1 MSSVEAGPFARAE
14 RCEAELD
21 RYKAGFELLIAALSI
36 HNSDAEDKLA
46 TIEAIFRQ
54 GGWIDGPA
62 APADEAG
69 LRVTSAERI
78 EAAERRFRQDGD
90 AGTGWMGAVL
100 DAALADVGGLD
111 GLERLDWRDR
121 ERRKVDEDFRE
132 LRADRDRLRE
142 ALRQV
147 AAGRRGR
154 HHALVA
160 LRESEN
166 HN

>member
-1 MSSVEAGPFARAE
+1 M
-14 RCEAELD
+14 
-21 RYKAGFELLIAALSI
+21 
-36 HNSDAEDKLA
+36 
-46 TIEAIFRQ
+46 
-54 GGWIDGPA
+54 
-62 APADEAG
+62 
-69 LRVTSAERI
+69 TSAERI

-121 ERRKVDEDFRE
+121 EQRKVGEDFRE